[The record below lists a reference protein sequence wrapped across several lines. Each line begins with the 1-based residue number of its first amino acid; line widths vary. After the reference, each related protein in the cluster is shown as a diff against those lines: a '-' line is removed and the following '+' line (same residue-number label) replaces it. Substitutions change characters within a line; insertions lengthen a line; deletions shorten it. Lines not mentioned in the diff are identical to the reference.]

1 MYHNFVSI
9 TTDLSFFVKYAII
22 YRLKSEKRGG
32 FMFKGAVFD
41 MDGLMIDSERLVYSI
56 WQEMLDE
63 DGKKFNLDIFKK
75 TIGLRSEDSYE
86 YYKSVY
92 GEDFDY
98 PAYKAESRIRYFK
111 RIEKNGVPV
120 KKGLY
125 EIFDYLKSVGCKISL
140 ATSTSSQTAL
150 KIMKKINLYDKF
162 DAFVCGDDVKNGKPD
177 PEVFLIAAKKL
188 GLEPVDCV
196 AFEDSINGI
205 KSAHAAG
212 MTTVMVP
219 DLSEPTDEI
228 KPMIDF
234 LCTDLS
240 EAIKH
245 L

>member
-1 MYHNFVSI
+1 M
-9 TTDLSFFVKYAII
+9 
-22 YRLKSEKRGG
+22 
-32 FMFKGAVFD
+32 
-41 MDGLMIDSERLVYSI
+41 
-56 WQEMLDE
+56 
-63 DGKKFNLDIFKK
+63 
-75 TIGLRSEDSYE
+75 
-86 YYKSVY
+86 
-92 GEDFDY
+92 
-98 PAYKAESRIRYFK
+98 
-111 RIEKNGVPV
+111 PV

-162 DAFVCGDDVKNGKPD
+162 DAFVCGDDVKNGKPN

-219 DLSEPTDEI
+219 DLSEPTATGGGRKATPTI
-228 KPMIDF
+228 LWF
-234 LCTDLS
+234 LHIVGS
-240 EAIKH
+240 IIRENYK
-245 L
+245 

>member
-1 MYHNFVSI
+1 M
-9 TTDLSFFVKYAII
+9 SFFVKYAII

-63 DGKKFNLDIFKK
+63 DGKEFNLDIFKK
-75 TIGLRSEDSYE
+75 TIGLRREDSYE
-86 YYKSVY
+86 YY
-92 GEDFDY
+92 
-98 PAYKAESRIRYFK
+98 RIRYFK

>member
-1 MYHNFVSI
+1 
-9 TTDLSFFVKYAII
+9 
-22 YRLKSEKRGG
+22 
-32 FMFKGAVFD
+32 MFKGAVFD

-75 TIGLRSEDSYE
+75 TIGLRREDSCE

-92 GEDFDY
+92 GDDFDY
-98 PAYKAESRIRYFK
+98 SAYKAESRIRYFK

-219 DLSEPTDEI
+219 DLLEPTDEI

>member
-1 MYHNFVSI
+1 
-9 TTDLSFFVKYAII
+9 
-22 YRLKSEKRGG
+22 
-32 FMFKGAVFD
+32 MFKGAVFD

-56 WQEMLDE
+56 WREMLDE
-63 DGKKFNLDIFKK
+63 DGKEFNLDIFKK

-92 GEDFDY
+92 SDDFDY

-162 DAFVCGDDVKNGKPD
+162 DAFVCGDDVKNGKPN

-240 EAIKH
+240 EAIERISN
-245 L
+245 

>member
-1 MYHNFVSI
+1 
-9 TTDLSFFVKYAII
+9 
-22 YRLKSEKRGG
+22 
-32 FMFKGAVFD
+32 MFKGAVFD

-63 DGKKFNLDIFKK
+63 DGKEFNLDIFKK

-92 GEDFDY
+92 GDDFDY

-162 DAFVCGDDVKNGKPD
+162 DAFVCGDDVKTASPI
-177 PEVFLIAAKKL
+177 PRF
-188 GLEPVDCV
+188 
-196 AFEDSINGI
+196 F
-205 KSAHAAG
+205 
-212 MTTVMVP
+212 
-219 DLSEPTDEI
+219 
-228 KPMIDF
+228 
-234 LCTDLS
+234 
-240 EAIKH
+240 
-245 L
+245 

>member
-1 MYHNFVSI
+1 M
-9 TTDLSFFVKYAII
+9 
-22 YRLKSEKRGG
+22 
-32 FMFKGAVFD
+32 
-41 MDGLMIDSERLVYSI
+41 
-56 WQEMLDE
+56 
-63 DGKKFNLDIFKK
+63 
-75 TIGLRSEDSYE
+75 
-86 YYKSVY
+86 
-92 GEDFDY
+92 
-98 PAYKAESRIRYFK
+98 
-111 RIEKNGVPV
+111 PV

-177 PEVFLIAAKKL
+177 PEVFLIAVKKL

-205 KSAHAAG
+205 KSAHSAG